1 MRAVFSKK
9 CLHDIYTFYLHYFMF
24 LTITFETYNNIGSK
38 TKALFIL
45 NKKFRISLRKYRLPQ
60 KKTRK
65 LINNGRGSG
74 KGGF

>member
-1 MRAVFSKK
+1 
-9 CLHDIYTFYLHYFMF
+9 MF